1 MNHLIQ
7 ILSSCLKFE
16 YSRKIIMKIFTFFAV
31 FTIAMSGRVRVENK
45 NRPKFKL
52 PPGLRQ
58 PQIEPPQNPNDIEKV
73 YMLK

>member
-1 MNHLIQ
+1 MNHLMQ

>member
-1 MNHLIQ
+1 
-7 ILSSCLKFE
+7 
-16 YSRKIIMKIFTFFAV
+16 MKIFKFFAI

-73 YMLK
+73 KML